1 MSRQESS
8 QAPLQSYPKLISK
21 VLSLV
26 GSAKEQ
32 ALPRSRHILL
42 AEVEALSWPR
52 QKVGAVS

>member
-21 VLSLV
+21 VISLV

-42 AEVEALSWPR
+42 AEVEAPSWPR
-52 QKVGAVS
+52 QKVVAVS